1 MFVEQARRH
10 KTKKEGGEGSAG
22 KAAEAKVILVSDDRG
37 NVLKAKEENLNA
49 MSVREVVNKHFA
61 KSFPELVDLCSTR
74 TEECFGAN
82 ENEIAR
88 NNYAKNTRTTTK
100 ASINKT
106 EMNSKKSNSTA
117 RGGFTAFPEHLTK
130 AQYDSGVSAGRY
142 KEGKIRCSPYS
153 PFSAYVDVGDDT
165 LDVKIEGRHRMNR
178 AMEGDVVGIEIIEDE
193 DEEEEREKD
202 DVNDDDNVVSLA
214 PIVNASEDVASVD
227 DASAKAG
234 AEMPPSLT
242 ELKAKV
248 VRIVKRNWRDRGYAC
263 ALDIESC
270 ADLARKQHENSNE
283 NETEDGGGRAK
294 RVLCVPNDRKTPKIR
309 INTRH
314 AHQIASQRIVVV
326 IDAWLASSPYP
337 EGHFVR
343 ALGEIGETA
352 SETAALLLEA
362 DVDDRPFAPA
372 VHAQMRSAAAVEGD

>member
-1 MFVEQARRH
+1 
-10 KTKKEGGEGSAG
+10 
-22 KAAEAKVILVSDDRG
+22 
-37 NVLKAKEENLNA
+37 
-49 MSVREVVNKHFA
+49 
-61 KSFPELVDLCSTR
+61 
-74 TEECFGAN
+74 
-82 ENEIAR
+82 
-88 NNYAKNTRTTTK
+88 
-100 ASINKT
+100 
-106 EMNSKKSNSTA
+106 
-117 RGGFTAFPEHLTK
+117 
-130 AQYDSGVSAGRY
+130 
-142 KEGKIRCSPYS
+142 
-153 PFSAYVDVGDDT
+153 
-165 LDVKIEGRHRMNR
+165 
-178 AMEGDVVGIEIIEDE
+178 
-193 DEEEEREKD
+193 
-202 DVNDDDNVVSLA
+202 
-214 PIVNASEDVASVD
+214 
-227 DASAKAG
+227 
-234 AEMPPSLT
+234 MPPSLT

-343 ALGEIGETA
+343 ALGEIGEIA

-372 VHAQMRSAAAVEGD
+372 VHKCVRRCRGR